1 MRGPSPRHY
10 DGRFT
15 FARLKFPLCM
25 GNCLYYYGLPP
36 WQHGY
41 PRAEDNM
48 LQILDAITSIHPRVD
63 DSVIVSVDDPE
74 MFKYPVSYM
83 TEASFWVL
91 REPERQALN
100 QYLLKGGFI
109 IFDDFRND
117 YNRGSG
123 GLPDLESNLER
134 IIPGAHLLPMSPAD
148 PIFHSFF
155 EIDSFDAISQDRR
168 LRPAGDP
175 RAGPAE
181 RSTVTVDG
189 DRELQHGHFEF
200 LGVLRHGREADRRV
214 QSRVQARRQL
224 HDLRPHALSPSSQGP
239 FESPERSDRSSD
251 RPRTRGQD
259 SGLDPGGLWTPGRTL
274 DPGPWTRD

>member
-1 MRGPSPRHY
+1 MRALSGALSSVVVAALVVASAASAPAQRGGFVRGPSPRHY

-36 WQHGY
+36 WEHGY

-91 REPERQALN
+91 REPERQTLN

-123 GLPDLESNLER
+123 GLPNLESNLER

-155 EIDSFDAISQDRR
+155 EIDSFDAISQYYDFGRPEILGLYEHNDRQSR
-168 LRPAGDP
+168 LMAVVNFNTDISNFWEFSGTGEKPIDESN
-175 RAGPAE
+175 RAYK
-181 RSTVTVDG
+181 
-189 DRELQHGHFEF
+189 
-200 LGVLRHGREADRRV
+200 LGVNYMIY
-214 QSRVQARRQL
+214 
-224 HDLRPHALSPSSQGP
+224 
-239 FESPERSDRSSD
+239 
-251 RPRTRGQD
+251 
-259 SGLDPGGLWTPGRTL
+259 GLTH
-274 DPGPWTRD
+274 